1 MCTTDLCNAND
12 FNFHTE
18 RANQLFGLNSAV
30 ESQQSAAASKKPVTI
45 ITPSPI
51 DKADNTEELDVTKIL
66 DRDQERTE
74 TLWTENSVDLVGDET
89 VETPRSPRQTQGN
102 LERTYLRLF

>member
-18 RANQLFGLNSAV
+18 RANQLFGIDKAL
-30 ESQQSAAASKKPVTI
+30 ESKQQSAAITSKKPVTI

-51 DKADNTEELDVTKIL
+51 AKKSDTEEVEVTKIL

-74 TLWTENSVDLVGDET
+74 TLWTENSVDLIGDET
-89 VETPRSPRQTQGN
+89 VENPRSPRQTQGK
-102 LERTYLRLF
+102 L

>member
-51 DKADNTEELDVTKIL
+51 DKADHTEELDVTKIL

-89 VETPRSPRQTQGN
+89 VEAPRSPRQTQGN
-102 LERTYLRLF
+102 LEKRT